1 MSQVNVTPG
10 TTSETSGDRSA
21 AAGIN
26 MITVLIVLFVLAVLA
41 WFLFTGPLRMGA
53 ATPGPASPSNNTV
66 NVNNPPANP
75 PAPGGGAP
83 VQAPTLAPTKP

>member
-10 TTSETSGDRSA
+10 SGDGSGDRSA

-53 ATPGPASPSNNTV
+53 ATPNPVSPSNNTV

-83 VQAPTLAPTKP
+83 APAPTTAPTKP